1 MKEYE
6 GLGRIGGE
14 EGTDCRKVGGLA
26 LAENAGK
33 NLFGIGHVVVCLFL
47 NTAFEAESFAQISNV
62 L

>member
-1 MKEYE
+1 MKEDVVLHPGE
-6 GLGRIGGE
+6 VGWSQRGLGLG
-14 EGTDCRKVGGLA
+14 

-47 NTAFEAESFAQISNV
+47 NTVFEAESFAQISNV

>member
-1 MKEYE
+1 MKEDVVLHPGE
-6 GLGRIGGE
+6 VGWSQRGLG
-14 EGTDCRKVGGLA
+14 

-47 NTAFEAESFAQISNV
+47 NTVFEAESFAQISNV

>member
-1 MKEYE
+1 MKEDVVLHPGE
-6 GLGRIGGE
+6 VDWSQRGLG
-14 EGTDCRKVGGLA
+14 

-33 NLFGIGHVVVCLFL
+33 NFLGIGHVVVCLFL

>member
-26 LAENAGK
+26 ENAGK
-33 NLFGIGHVVVCLFL
+33 KLFGIGHVVVYFFL